1 MVLKN
6 LLNTVVL
13 EIAKKNFKIKKV
25 TMFDKNI
32 YVSTIIDSYNYGT
45 VLQAVATRD
54 VLGPYGKPLFID
66 YCREA
71 WTHEGLRDIYLM
83 ADTCGEN
90 LKNVSPK
97 WLFSQATCHI

>member
-45 VLQAVATRD
+45 VLQAVAMFLDHTASRYLSTIAEKRGLMR
-54 VLGPYGKPLFID
+54 VCGTFI
-66 YCREA
+66 
-71 WTHEGLRDIYLM
+71 LRI
-83 ADTCGEN
+83 
-90 LKNVSPK
+90 
-97 WLFSQATCHI
+97 